1 MRFNELT
8 EEPGREDGSLPI
20 IKAFVDFACD
30 RIGLERPPQIKLVRN
45 PKLASQRRSFGGY
58 MPGGGI
64 EITIGNRHIMDVLRT
79 LAHELVHH
87 KQDVDGRLND
97 ESGKDGSEH
106 ENEANAKAAVVM
118 RLWGKMNP
126 ELFQKAALLA
136 ESWIR
141 ESNSILEE
149 GTIEERR
156 KKKRRVRNAAYGPG
170 PYGWY
175 GYDAGYSGDGGG
187 GGDGGE
193 SMREDSNN
201 KEAILRIQKM
211 LNDKYNANLDLDGVL
226 GPLTR
231 KSINKF
237 MPNANVGLADEPNKT
252 TAVQGNKIKENFAD
266 GRNPQDK
273 GDSKRHGVPT
283 KASVSTLRKVAKQ
296 GGRKGEL
303 AHWMANMKAGKAKN
317 K

>member
-8 EEPGREDGSLPI
+8 EEPIRDDGSLSI

-30 RIGLERPPQIKLVRN
+30 RIGLERPPKIKLIRD
-45 PKLASQRRSFGGY
+45 PKLASERRSFGGY

-79 LAHELVHH
+79 LAHEMVHH
-87 KQDVDGRLND
+87 KQDVDGRLNN

-141 ESNSILEE
+141 EDKFAGVKNITKTGQLIPFPQGTTKVKVSDTLDWYKLGQNISNLKDADPKDYGQGPPQTVLSFGSEE
-149 GTIEERR
+149 EEH
-156 KKKRRVRNAAYGPG
+156 KFLPQLKR
-170 PYGWY
+170 
-175 GYDAGYSGDGGG
+175 
-187 GGDGGE
+187 
-193 SMREDSNN
+193 
-201 KEAILRIQKM
+201 
-211 LNDKYNANLDLDGVL
+211 L
-226 GPLTR
+226 GLGLTD
-231 KSINKF
+231 I
-237 MPNANVGLADEPNKT
+237 DEPT
-252 TAVQGNKIKENFAD
+252 DENFAD
-266 GRNPQDK
+266 GKNPGRK
-273 GDSKRHGVPT
+273 GLSKRVGVNT
-283 KASVSTLRKVAKQ
+283 KASVSTLRNVAKNSS
-296 GGRKGEL
+296 GEKQRM
-303 AHWMANMKAGKAKN
+303 AHWMANMKAGKN

>member
-8 EEPGREDGSLPI
+8 EQPIRDDGSLPI
-20 IKAFVDFACD
+20 IKAFIDFACD
-30 RIGLERPPQIKLVRN
+30 RIGLERPPKIKLVRD
-45 PKLASQRRSFGGY
+45 PKLASERRSFGGY

-97 ESGKDGSEH
+97 DSGKDGSEH

-175 GYDAGYSGDGGG
+175 GHDAGYSGDSGG

-193 SMREDSNN
+193 SIEN
-201 KEAILRIQKM
+201 
-211 LNDKYNANLDLDGVL
+211 
-226 GPLTR
+226 
-231 KSINKF
+231 
-237 MPNANVGLADEPNKT
+237 
-252 TAVQGNKIKENFAD
+252 ENFAD
-266 GRNPQDK
+266 GKNPGRK
-273 GDSKRHGVPT
+273 GLSKRVGVNT
-283 KASVSTLRKVAKQ
+283 KASVSTLRNVAKNSS
-296 GGRKGEL
+296 GEKQRM
-303 AHWMANMKAGKAKN
+303 AHWMANMKAGKSK
-317 K
+317 

>member
-8 EEPGREDGSLPI
+8 EEPIRDDGSLSI

-30 RIGLERPPQIKLVRN
+30 RIGLDRPPQIKLIRD
-45 PKLASQRRSFGGY
+45 PKLASERRSFGGY

-79 LAHELVHH
+79 LAHEMVHH

-97 ESGKDGSEH
+97 DSGKDGSEH

-156 KKKRRVRNAAYGPG
+156 KKKRKVRNAAYGPG

-175 GYDAGYSGDGGG
+175 GHDAGYSGDSGG
-187 GGDGGE
+187 GGDGGGE
-193 SMREDSNN
+193 SIEN
-201 KEAILRIQKM
+201 
-211 LNDKYNANLDLDGVL
+211 
-226 GPLTR
+226 
-231 KSINKF
+231 
-237 MPNANVGLADEPNKT
+237 
-252 TAVQGNKIKENFAD
+252 ENFAD
-266 GRNPQDK
+266 GKNPQDK
-273 GDSKRHGVPT
+273 GDAKRHGVNT
-283 KASVSTLRKVAKQ
+283 KASVSSLRKTAKQ
-296 GGRKGEL
+296 GGRKGQL
-303 AHWMANMKAGKAKN
+303 AHWMANMKAGKSK
-317 K
+317 

>member
-8 EEPGREDGSLPI
+8 EEPIRDDGSLSI

-30 RIGLERPPQIKLVRN
+30 RIGLDRPPQIKLIRDT
-45 PKLASQRRSFGGY
+45 KLASERRSFGGY

-79 LAHELVHH
+79 LAHEMVHH

-97 ESGKDGSEH
+97 DSGKDGSEH

-156 KKKRRVRNAAYGPG
+156 KKKRKVRNAAYGPG

-175 GYDAGYSGDGGG
+175 GHDAGYSGDSG
-187 GGDGGE
+187 GGDGGGE
-193 SMREDSNN
+193 SIEN
-201 KEAILRIQKM
+201 
-211 LNDKYNANLDLDGVL
+211 
-226 GPLTR
+226 
-231 KSINKF
+231 
-237 MPNANVGLADEPNKT
+237 
-252 TAVQGNKIKENFAD
+252 ENFAD
-266 GRNPQDK
+266 GKNPQDK
-273 GDSKRHGVPT
+273 GDAKRHGVNT
-283 KASVSTLRKVAKQ
+283 KASVSSLRKTAKQ
-296 GGRKGEL
+296 GGRKGQL
-303 AHWMANMKAGKAKN
+303 AHWMANMKAGKSK
-317 K
+317 

>member
-126 ELFQKAALLA
+126 ELFQRAAILA
-136 ESWIR
+136 ESQI
-141 ESNSILEE
+141 
-149 GTIEERR
+149 
-156 KKKRRVRNAAYGPG
+156 KKQPKGMPRQKVDPTYNVDEARKRR
-170 PYGWY
+170 W
-175 GYDAGYSGDGGG
+175 
-187 GGDGGE
+187 
-193 SMREDSNN
+193 
-201 KEAILRIQKM
+201 
-211 LNDKYNANLDLDGVL
+211 
-226 GPLTR
+226 R
-231 KSINKF
+231 KHS
-237 MPNANVGLADEPNKT
+237 
-252 TAVQGNKIKENFAD
+252 
-266 GRNPQDK
+266 
-273 GDSKRHGVPT
+273 
-283 KASVSTLRKVAKQ
+283 
-296 GGRKGEL
+296 
-303 AHWMANMKAGKAKN
+303 
-317 K
+317 